1 MLYLTISLIYFDQFK
16 APCFHSWSNPSN
28 KIKIKITLVNDHHNK
43 LDTLKII
50 IIGKIKAIST
60 SKIKKII
67 VIKKNRI
74 EKGNRE
80 EFIGS
85 NPHSKGDVFSRSFIV
100 FFANNEAKYITTIEI
115 IKIIKDIK
123 YKFIIIYTKKF

>member
-1 MLYLTISLIYFDQFK
+1 MLEI
-16 APCFHSWSNPSN
+16 
-28 KIKIKITLVNDHHNK
+28 
-43 LDTLKII
+43 LKII

-74 EKGNRE
+74 EKGSRD

-85 NPHSKGDVFSRSFIV
+85 NPHSKGDVFSRSFND
-100 FFANNEAKYITTIEI
+100 FFESKEARYMTIIATIII
-115 IKIIKDIK
+115 IKAIK
-123 YKFIIIYTKKF
+123 YKVIIIYTKNFSPYDWKSYILIYYINLSTSSIDRNI

>member
-1 MLYLTISLIYFDQFK
+1 M
-16 APCFHSWSNPSN
+16 
-28 KIKIKITLVNDHHNK
+28 IKIVLVVIHHHK
-43 LDTLKII
+43 FLILIII

-74 EKGNRE
+74 EKGSRD

-85 NPHSKGDVFSRSFIV
+85 NPHSKGEVFSRSV
-100 FFANNEAKYITTIEI
+100 NDFFDNKDANVITIAEI
-115 IKIIKDIK
+115 IKIMVDIK
-123 YKFIIIYTKKF
+123 YRIIIIYTKIFRPYDWKSYILLYYINLSTSSVNRNI

>member
-1 MLYLTISLIYFDQFK
+1 M
-16 APCFHSWSNPSN
+16 
-28 KIKIKITLVNDHHNK
+28 
-43 LDTLKII
+43 

-74 EKGNRE
+74 ENGSRE

-85 NPHSKGDVFSRSFIV
+85 NPHSKGDVFSRSFND
-100 FFANNEAKYITTIEI
+100 FFDNKDAKYITIIEI
-115 IKIIKDIK
+115 VIIIKAIIYSVK
-123 YKFIIIYTKKF
+123 IIYTKLFSPYDWKSHILIYYINLSTSSINRNI